1 LQFEM
6 KTRAKRREEDDEET
20 NEAVTTRGPTRSSPR
35 STSNPPGRV
44 AAQSMLQGGSSSGV
58 GGSSSAVV
66 DSPGGT
72 TRKRTSTSQGRK
84 EGASVAAAPAA
95 AAVATA
101 AHAKQRRVTR
111 QNQQT
116 GPDSSAA
123 PAAEELAASSSSQP
137 IHIDTGAGEQS
148 RELKYLTDYYPN
160 SNSEES
166 RRLTR
171 AQLRAAGSSS
181 SPKVSSPRVESLTDG
196 ASTSKKMASPG
207 GSRTQTGRVMK
218 KNAPSSTAGGASSS
232 NAARA
237 AAAAASSSKKAPAA
251 AAAPTDAVDS
261 AAPAAP
267 REQDAE
273 RNNAGNRDSSPFRL
287 ILGMMD
293 ELDGGN
299 IPRDFL
305 TNNDHA
311 ALAQFIQQQYDE
323 FRQQRIGDSGG
334 EGSGG
339 NDGVGPSSTSGR
351 AANSSAAAAASASSG
366 TVVGG
371 SSSSASS
378 AVAPTTTSMLLE
390 SMAHAQAS
398 GSTNSGSGSR
408 GGGARSAASS
418 FIGNLVPRMQ
428 HLLGGHREAQG
439 SNARVSAI
447 LEGLKAS
454 NEIRQQ
460 EAAMELADLLLMGN
474 EDSLPPNLPIR
485 EIVTVV
491 VQLLQKEH
499 NFELMLTAARC
510 LTNMLEALP
519 RAQPVVIEAVP
530 HLLEKLKR
538 IECIDVAEQSLAA
551 LEVMSRRNG
560 KNIMAAGGIAATI
573 SHIDFFP
580 LASQRLAF
588 SIASNCALFVSHSD
602 FHLVRD
608 SLAELTQRMIN
619 GACSEDKRCLD
630 SICTLFARLIEN
642 LRSHPDKL
650 REVAGANHV
659 LLSNMQSLLLA
670 QPSLLS
676 SQTFPLV
683 VKSVRTMAAKC
694 SDIAVALIDN
704 HFATTLRQ
712 LFIGHGKRE
721 GDGVPV
727 DIVSRPANQLAE
739 LVYLTGELFP
749 RLPVTGI
756 FEIDTIVAGATREN
770 AASTRPVVGAEWLWR
785 DDDGMWQPFRSTESR
800 QLENARAQGLSET
813 LINAGPNV
821 YQMDIANMRQSNTLT
836 GTTREIMRRAPNPPP
851 AATKKEETSSSNE
864 EDERLVKVQNDGNK
878 MEQVARLLFPLL
890 VEIDG
895 SSVGPALRY
904 ESLRVM
910 LRIVCPTPSGV
921 LRGVLADLPL
931 SGHIASA
938 LASTRSKDVCVVVAA
953 LQLVHMLL
961 EKMADVYGPLFKKE
975 GVSHEV
981 AKLASMAISS
991 PSAGSCSPPTSIPVM
1006 GGASAVTISPSSSSN
1021 PSTSTS
1027 SSSASKSAPTS
1038 GVASP
1043 ALGGEAAAGGAG
1055 AKRGATARRG
1065 TDRTKSRKQSEEPAA
1080 SAAGASTSAA
1090 AAAGTPSDE
1099 PSTSAPVTRSNR
1111 QRKRNSPD
1119 ASPSSSSTNKEKS
1132 RRKSSSS
1139 TFLSALRL
1147 PSFRGGNTASS
1158 GSGVPSP
1165 PPAAPIAVPS
1175 STTTTTSSSSS
1186 SSATRS
1192 TELASIYSQYS
1203 TQLAAAS
1210 SRRAAA
1216 AASTPAASA
1225 AVQLSSQQKEKMRA
1239 WIKKEAELLMKT
1251 YLGEGVGASST
1262 SMAALEECASRL
1274 EWREEKAVEELYA
1287 LLQKE
1292 QVSAFEMKQSGVIGG
1307 LHTYLTSDG
1316 GGVEK
1321 KERLAAFARVF
1332 MKLEEKNGE
1341 QMRPTGVDGSF
1352 AVFEAL
1358 VQKVLASVSLLE
1370 QFQVADMGGIAT
1382 GGVGGCLRGAQAL
1395 RFFQTH
1401 QIRCNLRRHPACR
1414 DLSDWRHGHGSIK
1427 VDPLTSISAIERYLT
1442 ERGIGYVRNSTG
1454 GSAGGGVDES
1464 SGEDELS
1471 DEETEGG
1478 VMGGGASG
1486 GGTDNERKIEIVIG
1500 DNSLPGHISILQ
1512 ALRQFSP
1519 LLQEESAAGAAIGQ
1533 SLWLSTHTLY
1543 YRSVAPRDENTQ
1555 GSSPSA
1561 HSPNATTPLSTSP
1574 SAPVQKDRKQKVA
1587 DKLWIEGE
1595 VESIESPLW
1604 TYVSPSLPV
1613 DMEDPCASSLQLLR
1627 ALYGLNKYWFA
1638 LFDTD
1643 AMLPSTFSPII
1654 PTSSFVCSKLS
1665 AKLQRQL
1672 CDFISVATQQIPK
1685 WTVDLV
1691 KATPFIFPFA
1701 MRRSLLY
1708 CTAFGR
1714 DRALMHLVSQTDGAG
1729 GADSTESGRGL
1740 TPRLERK
1747 KVSIKRD
1754 DLIKSAEGALL
1765 ACTGHRAML
1774 EVSFEGEAGTGFGP
1788 TLEFYSAISKELQ
1801 LASLKLWTG
1810 NVVKG
1815 VGEDLDMEYI
1825 SSPYGLHPNAVAY
1838 GTKSSGGSA
1847 RVKKFELIGRL
1858 MAQSLI
1864 DARMLDLPLS
1874 PLFHSWLIG
1883 DQARLGLP
1891 ELEMLDPQLYKSLR
1905 ALTLTDEADFEHL
1918 EQYFTLPGNE
1928 TFELVK
1934 GGKNK
1939 PVTKANVMQF
1949 VKLVVRWRLREGVA
1963 REMEAVRRGFCSII
1977 DSTHLAIF
1985 TADELDQLL
1994 CGCPDDAG
2002 DKVWGAAAI
2011 TAAIKPDH
2019 GYAHDSDQIKW
2030 LVKMLSGFNRDEQR
2044 RFIQFCTGSP
2054 RLPVGGF
2061 RALNPPL
2068 TVVRK
2073 SAAYGSSDEELPSA
2087 MTCYN
2092 YLKVPPYSSYEVF
2105 FERFSVALQFVTSF
2119 HLT

>member
-1 LQFEM
+1 M
-6 KTRAKRREEDDEET
+6 KTRSKLREEEDEAHNAPPVRT
-20 NEAVTTRGPTRSSPR
+20 PSTRSAARANSIP
-35 STSNPPGRV
+35 TGKG
-44 AAQSMLQGGSSSGV
+44 AAQSMLQAGTATAGGSSSTAESAGV
-58 GGSSSAVV
+58 
-66 DSPGGT
+66 
-72 TRKRTSTSQGRK
+72 TRKRIAASQARK
-84 EGASVAAAPAA
+84 EAAPGAAATA

-101 AHAKQRRVTR
+101 AHTKQRRITRNQQQTGASSSSAPAAGEEETAASSSTGPIHVDTGAETTRELKNLIDYYPNAKEESRRVTR
-111 QNQQT
+111 AQ
-116 GPDSSAA
+116 
-123 PAAEELAASSSSQP
+123 
-137 IHIDTGAGEQS
+137 HRAG
-148 RELKYLTDYYPN
+148 N
-160 SNSEES
+160 SD
-166 RRLTR
+166 
-171 AQLRAAGSSS
+171 
-181 SPKVSSPRVESLTDG
+181 SPRVDTAVDSMDG
-196 ASTSKKMASPG
+196 TQAKKVASPG
-207 GSRTQTGRVMK
+207 GSRGQSGRVAK
-218 KNAPSSTAGGASSS
+218 KASTVGGASSS
-232 NAARA
+232 SAGPSRTTTSAPTGKRSA
-237 AAAAASSSKKAPAA
+237 AAAAHANDAA
-251 AAAPTDAVDS
+251 VEGQPVA
-261 AAPAAP
+261 
-267 REQDAE
+267 
-273 RNNAGNRDSSPFRL
+273 NAGGSRDSPFRL

-293 ELDGGN
+293 EMDGGN
-299 IPRDFL
+299 L
-305 TNNDHA
+305 SNNEQEA
-311 ALAQFIQQQYDE
+311 IAQFMQAQYNE
-323 FRQQRIGDSGG
+323 FRRHID
-334 EGSGG
+334 GSGTG
-339 NDGVGPSSTSGR
+339 GAADAAAAGSSSSSDRATSST
-351 AANSSAAAAASASSG
+351 AAAAASSG
-366 TVVGG
+366 GAAAG
-371 SSSSASS
+371 SSTSST
-378 AVAPTTTSMLLE
+378 VAPTTTSMLLE
-390 SMAHAQAS
+390 SMAHAQAAGSSS
-398 GSTNSGSGSR
+398 GSTSR
-408 GGGARSAASS
+408 GGARSAASN

-428 HLLGGHREAQG
+428 HLLGGHREGAQG
-439 SNARVSAI
+439 TNARVQTI
-447 LEGLKAS
+447 LEGLKSS

-485 EIVTVV
+485 EIVTMV

-530 HLLEKLKR
+530 YLLEKLKR

-588 SIASNCALFVSHSD
+588 SIASNCALFVSHAD

-619 GACSEDKRCLD
+619 GACAEDKRCLD

-650 REVAGANHV
+650 REVAGSNHA
-659 LLSNMQSLLLA
+659 LLSNMQQLLLA

-712 LFIGHGKRE
+712 LFIGHGKRDSE
-721 GDGVPV
+721 GVQV

-749 RLPVTGI
+749 RLPTTGI
-756 FEIDTIVAGATREN
+756 FEIDSIVAGCNREN
-770 AASTRPVVGAEWLWR
+770 AAANKPVVGAEWFWR
-785 DDDGMWQPFRSTESR
+785 DDDGMWQSYRSSESR
-800 QLENARAQGLSET
+800 MLESARASGQVETHLS
-813 LINAGPNV
+813 AGGNV
-821 YQMDIANMRQSNTLT
+821 YLMDLTNMRQTNTLT
-836 GTTREIMRRAPNPPP
+836 GTTRELMRRAPNPPP
-851 AATKKEETSSSNE
+851 PKKEEPVASSLE
-864 EDERLVKVQNDGNK
+864 EDARLVKVQSDGQK
-878 MEQVARLLFPLL
+878 MESVARLLFPVL

-910 LRIVCPTPSGV
+910 LRIVCPTPTGV

-938 LASTRSKDVCVVVAA
+938 LASQRSKDVCVVVAA

-961 EKMADVYGPLFKKE
+961 EKMADVYGPLFRKE

-981 AKLASMAISS
+981 AKLAAISLS
-991 PSAGSCSPPTSIPVM
+991 SSAEG
-1006 GGASAVTISPSSSSN
+1006 SPSSSAAG
-1021 PSTSTS
+1021 PST
-1027 SSSASKSAPTS
+1027 SKSAPPS

-1043 ALGGEAAAGGAG
+1043 ALGTPETAGGS
-1055 AKRGATARRG
+1055 KRGTRRAA
-1065 TDRTKSRKQSEEPAA
+1065 KAKQSEEAA
-1080 SAAGASTSAA
+1080 SSSAA
-1090 AAAGTPSDE
+1090 AAPAETASSS
-1099 PSTSAPVTRSNR
+1099 STSAPVTRSNR

-1119 ASPSSSSTNKEKS
+1119 ASPSSSSSAKEKS

-1139 TFLSALRL
+1139 NFLSALRL
-1147 PSFRGGNTASS
+1147 PSFRGSPSS
-1158 GSGVPSP
+1158 GGSSNGSPS
-1165 PPAAPIAVPS
+1165 
-1175 STTTTTSSSSS
+1175 
-1186 SSATRS
+1186 
-1192 TELASIYSQYS
+1192 AS
-1203 TQLAAAS
+1203 
-1210 SRRAAA
+1210 AAA
-1216 AASTPAASA
+1216 AAAPSASSPSAASSSAVRAEMASIYTHYSSQLTAASMRRATGAVSAAGGTAAASA
-1225 AVQLSSQQKEKMRA
+1225 SVQLSSVQKENIRA

-1251 YLGEGVGASST
+1251 YLGEGVGVSST
-1262 SMAALEECASRL
+1262 SMAALEECAARL
-1274 EWREEKAVEELYA
+1274 EGREEKGVEELYQ

-1292 QVSAFEMKQSGVIGG
+1292 QLSAFEMKQSGVIGG
-1307 LHTYLTSDG
+1307 LHTYLTSLEG
-1316 GGVEK
+1316 GEM
-1321 KERLAAFARVF
+1321 ERRRRLVSFARVF
-1332 MKLEEKNGE
+1332 MKIDEKNGE
-1341 QMRPTGVDGSF
+1341 GMRPTGIDGSF
-1352 AVFEAL
+1352 EIFEAI
-1358 VQKVLASVSLLE
+1358 VQKTLASVSLLE
-1370 QFQVADMGGIAT
+1370 QFQVSDMGGIAT

-1427 VDPLTSISAIERYLT
+1427 VDPLTSISAIERYLS
-1442 ERGIGYVRNSTG
+1442 ERGIGYVRNPT
-1454 GSAGGGVDES
+1454 GGGVAMEDS

-1471 DEETEGG
+1471 DEDGEGA
-1478 VMGGGASG
+1478 VMGGGTAG
-1486 GGTDNERKIEIVIG
+1486 GAGAEEKKIEIVIG
-1500 DNSLPGHISILQ
+1500 DTALPGSISILQ
-1512 ALRQFSP
+1512 ALRQYAP
-1519 LLQEESAAGAAIGQ
+1519 LMQEEGGAGGAIGQ
-1533 SLWLSTHTLY
+1533 NLWMSTHTLY
-1543 YRSVAPRDENTQ
+1543 YRSVVPREESTQ

-1561 HSPNATTPLSTSP
+1561 HSPNVTSATSTSP
-1574 SAPVQKDRKQKVA
+1574 AAPVLKDRKQKVA

-1595 VESIESPLW
+1595 VEVIESPLW
-1604 TYVSPSLPV
+1604 SFVNRSLPV
-1613 DMEDPCASSLQLLR
+1613 EMEDPCASSLQLLR

-1638 LFDTD
+1638 LFDMD
-1643 AMLPSTFSPII
+1643 AMLPSTFAPII

-1672 CDFISVATQQIPK
+1672 SDFISVATQQIPK
-1685 WTVDLV
+1685 WTTDLV

-1714 DRALMHLVSQTDGAG
+1714 DRALMHLVNSTDGGG
-1729 GADSTESGRGL
+1729 GADSHETGRGL

-1754 DLIKSAEGALL
+1754 ELIKSAEAALIG
-1765 ACTGHRAML
+1765 CSGHRAML

-1801 LASLKLWTG
+1801 LASLKLWSG
-1810 NVVKG
+1810 SVVKG
-1815 VGEDLDMEYI
+1815 VGEDIDQEFV

-1838 GTKSSGGSA
+1838 GVKSSGGSS

-1883 DQARLGLP
+1883 DQARVGLP

-1928 TFELVK
+1928 AFELIK

-1939 PVTKANVMQF
+1939 PVTKTNVIQY

-1963 REMEAVRRGFCSII
+1963 REMEAMRRGFCSIV
-1977 DSTHLAIF
+1977 DSTHLSIF

-2002 DKVWGAAAI
+2002 DKVWGAEAIAAS
-2011 TAAIKPDH
+2011 IKPDH
-2019 GYAHDSDQIKW
+2019 GYSHDSDQIKW
-2030 LVKMLSGFNRDEQR
+2030 LVQMLSSFNKEEQR

-2068 TVVRK
+2068 TIVRK
-2073 SAAYGSSDEELPSA
+2073 SPAYGSSDEELPSA

-2092 YLKVPPYSSYEVF
+2092 YLKVPPYSSYEIF
-2105 FERFSVALQFVTSF
+2105 FERFTVALQFVTSF

>member
-1 LQFEM
+1 M
-6 KTRAKRREEDDEET
+6 K
-20 NEAVTTRGPTRSSPR
+20 
-35 STSNPPGRV
+35 
-44 AAQSMLQGGSSSGV
+44 
-58 GGSSSAVV
+58 
-66 DSPGGT
+66 
-72 TRKRTSTSQGRK
+72 
-84 EGASVAAAPAA
+84 
-95 AAVATA
+95 
-101 AHAKQRRVTR
+101 
-111 QNQQT
+111 QQ
-116 GPDSSAA
+116 D
-123 PAAEELAASSSSQP
+123 
-137 IHIDTGAGEQS
+137 
-148 RELKYLTDYYPN
+148 
-160 SNSEES
+160 
-166 RRLTR
+166 
-171 AQLRAAGSSS
+171 
-181 SPKVSSPRVESLTDG
+181 
-196 ASTSKKMASPG
+196 
-207 GSRTQTGRVMK
+207 
-218 KNAPSSTAGGASSS
+218 
-232 NAARA
+232 
-237 AAAAASSSKKAPAA
+237 
-251 AAAPTDAVDS
+251 
-261 AAPAAP
+261 
-267 REQDAE
+267 
-273 RNNAGNRDSSPFRL
+273 
-287 ILGMMD
+287 
-293 ELDGGN
+293 
-299 IPRDFL
+299 
-305 TNNDHA
+305 
-311 ALAQFIQQQYDE
+311 
-323 FRQQRIGDSGG
+323 
-334 EGSGG
+334 
-339 NDGVGPSSTSGR
+339 
-351 AANSSAAAAASASSG
+351 
-366 TVVGG
+366 
-371 SSSSASS
+371 
-378 AVAPTTTSMLLE
+378 
-390 SMAHAQAS
+390 
-398 GSTNSGSGSR
+398 
-408 GGGARSAASS
+408 
-418 FIGNLVPRMQ
+418 
-428 HLLGGHREAQG
+428 
-439 SNARVSAI
+439 
-447 LEGLKAS
+447 
-454 NEIRQQ
+454 
-460 EAAMELADLLLMGN
+460 AAMELADLLLMGN

-485 EIVTVV
+485 EIVTMV

-530 HLLEKLKR
+530 YLLEKLKR

-608 SLAELTQRMIN
+608 SLSELTQRMIN
-619 GACSEDKRCLD
+619 GACAEDKRCLD

-650 REVAGANHV
+650 REVAGSNHT
-659 LLSNMQSLLLA
+659 LLSNMQQLLLA

-721 GDGVPV
+721 GDGLHM

-739 LVYLTGELFP
+739 LVYLTGEMFP
-749 RLPVTGI
+749 RLPTTGI
-756 FEIDTIVAGATREN
+756 FEIDAVAAGCNRDGA
-770 AASTRPVVGAEWLWR
+770 SSKQPIVGAEWFWR
-785 DDDGMWQPFRSTESR
+785 DDDGMWQPYRAAESR
-800 QLENARAQGLSET
+800 LLENARAQGMPET
-813 LINAGPNV
+813 HLNAGGNM
-821 YQMDIANMRQSNTLT
+821 YQMDLTNMRQSNTLT
-836 GTTREIMRRAPNPPP
+836 GTTRELMRRAPNPPP
-851 AATKKEETSSSNE
+851 AVKKEEPASASTE
-864 EDERLVKVQNDGNK
+864 EDARLVKVQSDGEK
-878 MEQVARLLFPLL
+878 MESVARLLFPVL

-895 SSVGPALRY
+895 SSVGPSLRY

-938 LASTRSKDVCVVVAA
+938 LASQRSKDVCVVVAA

-961 EKMADVYGPLFKKE
+961 EKMADVYGPLFRKE

-981 AKLASMAISS
+981 AKLAAMSLSS
-991 PSAGSCSPPTSIPVM
+991 SSEG
-1006 GGASAVTISPSSSSN
+1006 SPSSTGSASGG
-1021 PSTSTS
+1021 PST
-1027 SSSASKSAPTS
+1027 SKSAPPS

-1043 ALGGEAAAGGAG
+1043 ALGTSDATTSGGSKRATGRRGAKAKKEEEAAAT
-1055 AKRGATARRG
+1055 TA
-1065 TDRTKSRKQSEEPAA
+1065 
-1080 SAAGASTSAA
+1080 ASTSPATAA
-1090 AAAGTPSDE
+1090 SPAADAASSS
-1099 PSTSAPVTRSNR
+1099 STSTAPVTRSNR

-1119 ASPSSSSTNKEKS
+1119 VSPSSSSSNKEKS

-1147 PSFRGGNTASS
+1147 PSFRGSPSSSASSVNGSPSTSTAAPITAASS
-1158 GSGVPSP
+1158 GTSP
-1165 PPAAPIAVPS
+1165 
-1175 STTTTTSSSSS
+1175 SS
-1186 SSATRS
+1186 SSAVTTSSAAARA
-1192 TELASIYSQYS
+1192 ELASIYSQYTS
-1203 TQLAAAS
+1203 QLAQVTS

-1216 AASTPAASA
+1216 AASGGAAA
-1225 AVQLSSQQKEKMRA
+1225 AAATASSVQLSSGQKEKMRA

-1251 YLGEGVGASST
+1251 YLGEGVGVSST
-1262 SMAALEECASRL
+1262 SMVALEECAGRL
-1274 EWREEKAVEELYA
+1274 EGREEKGLNELYE

-1292 QVSAFEMKQSGVIGG
+1292 QLSAFEMKQSGVIGG
-1307 LHTYLTSDG
+1307 LHTYLTSMEG
-1316 GGVEK
+1316 GEGERK
-1321 KERLAAFARVF
+1321 KRLRDFARVF
-1332 MKLEEKNGE
+1332 MKIEEKNGE

-1352 AVFEAL
+1352 QVFEAL
-1358 VQKVLASVSLLE
+1358 VQKTLASVSLLE
-1370 QFQVADMGGIAT
+1370 QFQVSDMGGIAT

-1427 VDPLTSISAIERYLT
+1427 VDPLTSISAIERYLS

-1454 GSAGGGVDES
+1454 GSAGGMEDS

-1471 DEETEGG
+1471 DEDGEGG
-1478 VMGGGASG
+1478 VMGGAAAAAAN
-1486 GGTDNERKIEIVIG
+1486 GTGEEKKIEIVIG
-1500 DNSLPGHISILQ
+1500 DTSLPGSISILQ
-1512 ALRQFSP
+1512 ALRQYSP
-1519 LLQEESAAGAAIGQ
+1519 LMQEEGGGGGAIGQ
-1533 SLWLSTHTLY
+1533 SLWMSTHTLY
-1543 YRSVAPRDENTQ
+1543 YRSVAPKEEMTQ
-1555 GSSPSA
+1555 GSSASA
-1561 HSPNATTPLSTSP
+1561 TSPNSVTPLSSSP
-1574 SAPVQKDRKQKVA
+1574 AAPVLKDRKQKVA

-1604 TYVSPSLPV
+1604 SHIHTGLPV

-1638 LFDTD
+1638 LFDMD
-1643 AMLPSTFSPII
+1643 AMLPSTFAPII

-1672 CDFISVATQQIPK
+1672 SDFISVATQQIPK
-1685 WTVDLV
+1685 WTTDLV
-1691 KATPFIFPFA
+1691 KVAPFIFPFA

-1714 DRALMHLVSQTDGAG
+1714 DRALMHLVNSTDGGG
-1729 GADSTESGRGL
+1729 GADSHETGRGL

-1754 DLIKSAEGALL
+1754 DLIKSAEGALA
-1765 ACTGHRAML
+1765 ACSGHRAML

-1801 LASLKLWTG
+1801 LASLKLWSG
-1810 NVVKG
+1810 AIVKG
-1815 VGEDLDMEYI
+1815 VGDDIDVEYI
-1825 SSPYGLHPNAVAY
+1825 SAPYGLHPNAVAY
-1838 GTKSSGGSA
+1838 GLKSSGGSS

-1883 DQARLGLP
+1883 DQARVGLP
-1891 ELEMLDPQLYKSLR
+1891 ELELLDPQLYKSLR

-1928 TFELVK
+1928 SFELMK

-1939 PVTKANVMQF
+1939 PVTKANCMQY

-1963 REMEAVRRGFCSII
+1963 RDMEAMRRGFCSIV
-1977 DSTHLAIF
+1977 DSTHLSIF
-1985 TADELDQLL
+1985 TADELDQLF

-2002 DKVWGAAAI
+2002 DKVWGAEAI
-2011 TAAIKPDH
+2011 ASAIKPDH
-2019 GYAHDSDQIKW
+2019 GYSHDSDQIKW
-2030 LVKMLSGFNRDEQR
+2030 LVQMLTSFNKEEQR

-2068 TVVRK
+2068 TIVRK
-2073 SAAYGSSDEELPSA
+2073 SPAYGSSDEELPSA

-2092 YLKVPPYSSYEVF
+2092 YLKVPPYSSYEIF